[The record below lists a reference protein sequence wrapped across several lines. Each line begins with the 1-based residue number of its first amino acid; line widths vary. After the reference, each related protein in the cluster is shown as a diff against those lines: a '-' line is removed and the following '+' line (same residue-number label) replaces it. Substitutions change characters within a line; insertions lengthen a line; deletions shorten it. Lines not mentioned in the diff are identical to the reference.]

1 MLSGALFIAIIIA
14 LIVFL
19 IRRNSP
25 KYKGKKGEWHVHNTL
40 SLLPKEYTVLNDVV
54 LKTTSGTTQIDH
66 IVVSRYGVFAIETK
80 NYRGEVYGSDNQQ
93 QWTQI
98 IKTDVRYPKKWYK
111 VYTYFTKNY
120 FYNPVK
126 QSLSHMYS
134 IKKVLADW
142 PNLKV
147 VPIVVFAGSAVL
159 KVATQHHVI
168 YEDQLLPTIRSY
180 NIPILSNAD
189 LASVI
194 SCLTQKNIREQVGD
208 KAHIR
213 NVYAAKQRFN
223 DKITSGIC
231 PRCGGTL
238 VLRNGKYGR
247 FYGCNNYPQCK
258 FTTH

>member
-1 MLSGALFIAIIIA
+1 MFSSILFIAIIIA

-25 KYKGKKGEWHVHNTL
+25 KHKGKKGEWHVYSTL

-54 LKTTSGTTQIDH
+54 LETTSGTTQIDH
-66 IVVSRYGVFAIETK
+66 IVVSRFGVFAIETK
-80 NYRGEVYGSDNQQ
+80 NYRGEVYGNENKE

-98 IKTDVRYPKKWYK
+98 IKTDVRFWKTLYK
-111 VYTYFTKNY
+111 TYTYITKNQ

-126 QSLSHMYS
+126 QSLAHVYA
-134 IKKVLADW
+134 IKKALPDF

-159 KVATQHHVI
+159 MVSTQHHVI
-168 YEDQLLPTIRSY
+168 YEDQLLATIKSY
-180 NIPILSNAD
+180 NVPILSDAD
-189 LASVI
+189 LARVI
-194 SCLTQKNIREQVGD
+194 NCLTQKNVREQVGD

-213 NVYAAKQRFN
+213 NVYAAKQRYN
-223 DKITSGIC
+223 DKIASGIC
-231 PRCGGTL
+231 PQCGGTL

-247 FYGCNNYPQCK
+247 FYGCNNYPRCR
-258 FTTH
+258 FTTN